1 MSNAF
6 LNGVTIKRGD
16 GAGTEVFNLFPE
28 VISMSGLG
36 KTNPLVEVTNFDSTG
51 KEYIAGLA
59 DGTEVTLEAN
69 YLPADTQQQGLIAD
83 VDAGL
88 NRNFEI
94 AITDGTTPKTYAVT
108 FTCLSWVINP
118 SYDDKNT
125 ISFTLKISGAIVVS

>member
-16 GAGTEVFNLFPE
+16 GAGTEVFTLFPE
-28 VISMSGLG
+28 VTSMSGLG
-36 KTNPLVEVTNFDSTG
+36 KTNPLIEVTNFDSTG